1 MKMKMKSY
9 SPKRK
14 SVKRKRSRRDG
25 RRSPRKPLS
34 DITNTVHNRVVKR
47 RSPSPPRRRSP
58 KKSPRRSPSP
68 QRRQRRLRD
77 GKSKKRNKNKSPLK
91 LRK

>member
-58 KKSPRRSPSP
+58 SP

>member
-1 MKMKMKSY
+1 MKMKSY

-14 SVKRKRSRRDG
+14 SVKIKRSRRDG
-25 RRSPRKPLS
+25 RKSPRKPLG

-47 RSPSPPRRRSP
+47 RSPSPSPKRRSP

-77 GKSKKRNKNKSPLK
+77 GKSKKRKNKSPLK